1 MKITQ
6 EKAKFQPITI
16 VVESQSEMDI
26 ITYSVGCTRRKSILR
41 AMHNAG
47 VIDAS
52 LRMEAID
59 IREMCDVYE
68 KLISHCPPAMSEGW

>member
-41 AMHNAG
+41 AMQ
-47 VIDAS
+47 
-52 LRMEAID
+52 
-59 IREMCDVYE
+59 
-68 KLISHCPPAMSEGW
+68 